1 MPEQV
6 DDLFEARFSCE
17 FVDVVTGI
25 DELSD
30 IPANVGD
37 CGGVCYDAF
46 KAFCDDWHRT
56 GMVW

>member
-1 MPEQV
+1 
-6 DDLFEARFSCE
+6 
-17 FVDVVTGI
+17 
-25 DELSD
+25 LSD